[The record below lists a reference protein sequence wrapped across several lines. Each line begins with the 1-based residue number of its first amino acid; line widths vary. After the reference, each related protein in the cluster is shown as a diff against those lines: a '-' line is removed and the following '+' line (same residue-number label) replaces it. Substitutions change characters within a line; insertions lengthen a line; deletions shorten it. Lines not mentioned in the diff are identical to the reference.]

1 MEKWRK
7 GKKGVRSP
15 VQPETTKADPHG
27 SAFIYLKTFTGIIQ
41 LLELPQ
47 QLLPSELPQRQRQ

>member
-1 MEKWRK
+1 MSETSL
-7 GKKGVRSP
+7 RSP
-15 VQPETTKADPHG
+15 LQPETTKADPYG

-41 LLELPQ
+41 LLELLQ